1 MQCERAGGGA
11 EEVARHLFC
20 KCEDLH
26 FILRMTHGET
36 HKQKQSW

>member
-11 EEVARHLFC
+11 EEVAQRLLC
-20 KCEDLH
+20 KCEDLY

-36 HKQKQSW
+36 NEQKQP